1 MRKFGIMGLLV
12 LLLVVLLGLGVA
24 AQAETKKFSGASEAL
39 KWIKKNQPEELTV
52 EGKFKPVDLLKVK
65 KAMPEGSEFHFNV
78 TWGDVSYSDESEEI
92 ILGKKAV
99 T

>member
-1 MRKFGIMGLLV
+1 MRKFGIMALLA

-52 EGKFKPVDLLKVK
+52 EGKFKPADLLKV
-65 KAMPEGSEFHFNV
+65 
-78 TWGDVSYSDESEEI
+78 
-92 ILGKKAV
+92 
-99 T
+99 